1 MRKIIWTLVGIIIL
15 IGVISSLD
23 FFVDAVL
30 RSLIFIAVLGV
41 IGYLIYY
48 FFILTDSQ
56 RKYKRA
62 LRKSKRKYQKKHRK

>member
-1 MRKIIWTLVGIIIL
+1 MRKIIWILVGVIIL
-15 IGVISSLD
+15 IGVVSSLD

-30 RSLIFIAVLGV
+30 RSLIFLVVLGA

-62 LRKSKRKYQKKHRK
+62 LRKSKRKYQKKNRK

>member
-62 LRKSKRKYQKKHRK
+62 LRKSKRKYLKKHRK

>member
-1 MRKIIWTLVGIIIL
+1 MRKIIWALVGIIIL

-62 LRKSKRKYQKKHRK
+62 LRKSKRKYQNKHRK

>member
-1 MRKIIWTLVGIIIL
+1 MRKIIWILVGLIIL

-23 FFVDAVL
+23 FFVDAVM

-48 FFILTDSQ
+48 FFIMTDSQ

-62 LRKSKRKYQKKHRK
+62 LRKSKRKYQKKNRK

>member
-1 MRKIIWTLVGIIIL
+1 MRKIIWILVGLIIL
-15 IGVISSLD
+15 IGVVSSLD

-30 RSLIFIAVLGV
+30 RSLIFIAVVGA

-62 LRKSKRKYQKKHRK
+62 LRKSKRKHQKKNRK